1 MVSPTIECPIC
12 RSRSC
17 EAFWCIES
25 APVTCASIFD
35 TRDEALAVPKGRVD
49 LTVCR
54 SCGFVFN
61 PCFDPALGALGA
73 KYESSQAASAH
84 FSAFAN
90 SLAKRWIDS
99 YGLTGST
106 VLEVGCGG
114 GDFLRA
120 MLAQGVGHAIGIDP
134 CCDPGS
140 SSDNLRFLSESFD
153 ESSIDL
159 QASALICRHTLE
171 HIGNVRGF
179 LTAVHEWAARDP
191 KRVLLFELPA
201 SERVFKE
208 RAFWDVYYEHCNYF
222 TSSTLRTAFE
232 ATGFEVRRIDTVY
245 DDQYLVLEATAA
257 RNPLRASQLDATEAL
272 RDCHSFGIDVREA
285 ISACRR
291 RLTEFAAANRP
302 LVLWQGAS
310 KTVGF
315 LTAIGDADMIDSAID
330 LSPQRQRKFLPGSGL
345 PVHAPAELQRLSPD
359 HVVLM
364 NPVYLRE
371 VRELVESLGV
381 QCVVHS
387 VNDLLRA
394 S

>member
-1 MVSPTIECPIC
+1 M
-12 RSRSC
+12 
-17 EAFWCIES
+17 
-25 APVTCASIFD
+25 
-35 TRDEALAVPKGRVD
+35 GRVD

-61 PCFDPALGALGA
+61 PCFDPVLGALGA

-84 FSAFAN
+84 FSAFAS
-90 SLAKRWIDS
+90 SLSKRWIDS
-99 YGLTGST
+99 YGLAGKT
-106 VLEVGCGG
+106 VLEVGCGA
-114 GDFLRA
+114 GDFLRT
-120 MLAQGVGHAIGIDP
+120 MLAQGVGNAIGIDP
-134 CCDPGS
+134 CCNPGS
-140 SSDNLRFLSESFD
+140 SSDDNLRFLSDNFD
-153 ESSIDL
+153 ESRIDL
-159 QASALICRHTLE
+159 DASALICRHTLE
-171 HIGNVRGF
+171 HIGDVHGF
-179 LTAVHEWAARDP
+179 LTTVHAWADRDP
-191 KRVLLFELPA
+191 NRVVLFELPA
-201 SERVFKE
+201 SERIFKE

-222 TSSTLRTAFE
+222 TSPTLRMAFE
-232 ATGFEVRRIDTVY
+232 STGFEVRRIDTVY
-245 DDQYLVLEATAA
+245 DDQYLILEATAA
-257 RNPLRASQLDATEAL
+257 RNHARAFQSDATEAL
-272 RDCHSFGIDVREA
+272 RDCRSFGVDVREA
-285 ISACRR
+285 ISACRH
-291 RLTEFAAANRP
+291 RLAEFAAANRP

-345 PVHAPAELQRLSPD
+345 PVHAPTELQRLSPD